1 MRSSFANHSMRSS
14 HLLPIGLLLLLSACG
29 GDPSA
34 SDRSPSLVIGEGERA
49 SVAVLHQMPTPNE
62 LFVQVRGLSGPGDRR
77 YLNPASNAD
86 RYATLRSRAINFG
99 VYSTD
104 LVYASTFELNVEV
117 ARYYLAT
124 KKLAEA
130 LGLSSVFTDAE
141 FIRLES
147 NLTRGDSLEII
158 SNEVYMRAYEKLE
171 EAEMGPVLTLVLI
184 GGWVESMHLLMM
196 HGEGEKPAEARR
208 RVAEQR
214 STLEHLIALSDEQAA
229 DPDVAE
235 LRLRLTR
242 ILDIYDTMNVHRKPH
257 ASKSTSG
264 RMVLGEDIVA
274 ELSDER
280 YQAIKEAMAT
290 LRTELT
296 RTEDKP

>member
-1 MRSSFANHSMRSS
+1 MRSNQ
-14 HLLPIGLLLLLSACG
+14 LLPIGVLLLLAACG
-29 GDPSA
+29 GDEPA
-34 SDRSPSLVIGEGERA
+34 SEGSPSLVIGQGEEVSA
-49 SVAVLHQMPTPNE
+49 TVLHQMPTPNE
-62 LFVQVRGLSGPGDRR
+62 LFVQVRALSGEGDRR
-77 YLNPASNAD
+77 YLNPASQAD
-86 RYATLRSRAINFG
+86 RYASLRSRAINFG

-130 LGLSSVFTDAE
+130 LGLTTVFTDAE

-171 EAEMGPVLTLVLI
+171 QADMGPVLTLVLI
-184 GGWVESMHLLMM
+184 GGWVESMHLMMM
-196 HGEGEKPAEARR
+196 HGQASEQAGTRQ

-214 STLEHLIALSDEQAA
+214 STLEHLIALSEAKAA

-235 LRLRLTR
+235 LRHRLAG
-242 ILDIYDTMNVHRKPH
+242 ILDLYDSMNTQRKPH
-257 ASKSTSG
+257 KGRSASG
-264 RMVLGEDIVA
+264 RMVLGDDILLEVTA
-274 ELSDER
+274 ER
-280 YQAIKEAMAT
+280 YQAIQEAITT

-296 RTEDKP
+296 RTEDKPNA

>member
-1 MRSSFANHSMRSS
+1 MQSSQ
-14 HLLPIGLLLLLSACG
+14 LLPIGLFLLLAACG

-34 SDRSPSLVIGEGERA
+34 SEHAPSLVIGEGDRP

-62 LFVQVRGLSGPGDRR
+62 LFVQVRGLSGQGDRR
-77 YLNPASNAD
+77 YLNPASQAD
-86 RYATLRSRAINFG
+86 RYVSLRSRALNFG

-130 LGLSSVFTDAE
+130 LGLTSVFTDAE
-141 FIRLES
+141 FIRLEA
-147 NLTRGDSLEII
+147 NLTKGDSLEII

-171 EAEMGPVLTLVLI
+171 EADMGPVLTLVLI
-184 GGWVESMHLLMM
+184 GGWVESMHLMMM
-196 HGEGEKPAEARR
+196 HGEGDTTAETRL

-214 STLEHLIALSDEQAA
+214 STLEHLIALSEEKMSDA
-229 DPDVAE
+229 DVAE
-235 LRLRLTR
+235 LRIRLTR
-242 ILDIYDTMNVHRKPH
+242 ILDLYDTMNVHRKPH

-264 RMVLGEDIVA
+264 RMVLGEDIVM
-274 ELSDER
+274 EITEEK
-280 YQAIKEAMAT
+280 YQTIKEAVAS
-290 LRTELT
+290 LRAELT
-296 RTEDKP
+296 RTEDQP